1 MPVDLWDVD
10 WVLETGRRL
19 GVVVA
24 FSNAKWAISD
34 HGESNPN
41 RVLLYGESGESGTVL
56 RLPVSEGRRGPR
68 TPPDESP
75 TTIGRG
81 ADTPAHTGSSSEH
94 QATGEKQ
101 NLIVHDE

>member
-10 WVLETGRRL
+10 WVLEAGHRL
-19 GVVVA
+19 GVVVVS
-24 FSNAKWAISD
+24 SNAEWAISD
-34 HGESNPN
+34 HGEPN
-41 RVLLYGESGESGTVL
+41 RNRILLYGESGESGTVL

-68 TPPDESP
+68 TPPDGSP

-81 ADTPAHTGSSSEH
+81 ADTSVHTGSSSEH